1 MDQDGGPQQ
10 VVDIVEAPSNTNSN
24 SKGKGDR
31 VDSCYSKTATV
42 LGILHILCGVITLF
56 CGILIGLYNY
66 GFFLVISGTL
76 TSIFSFISGGLVIGG
91 AQSIPVTIV
100 SMAGR

>member
-1 MDQDGGPQQ
+1 MDQSAEPQQ

-24 SKGKGDR
+24 SNSNTKGKGDI

-56 CGILIGLYNY
+56 CGILLGLNPIKSDWII
-66 GFFLVISGTL
+66 LV
-76 TSIFSFISGGLVIGG
+76 FSW
-91 AQSIPVTIV
+91 
-100 SMAGR
+100 

>member
-1 MDQDGGPQQ
+1 MDQCEGPQQ

-24 SKGKGDR
+24 SNTKGKGDI

-56 CGILIGLYNY
+56 CGILIGLDNY

-76 TSIFSFISGGLVIGG
+76 TSIFSFISGGLAIGG
-91 AQSIPVTIV
+91 A
-100 SMAGR
+100 